1 MATSSRSA
9 RTEDAAMN
17 SGSPVI
23 LNRWGAIH
31 VRGQMLGRMRA
42 PGNDVHALFVV
53 IVGVRCCRLSGSER
67 CAGLPECSSCSCTSM
82 RLQTYAPPN
91 FHWTSCSRRICT
103 PLHSH
108 THPAADAA
116 ACPSAPTRPLPVGSP
131 SCLRT
136 SCFSSERTVCWHQL
150 HTSRR
155 GGGALLRRVCLGSPV
170 SVSHVECDRLLVG
183 MEDSREDE
191 YDERNPRVE

>member
-9 RTEDAAMN
+9 RTEAAAMN

-31 VRGQMLGRMRA
+31 VRRQMFGRMRA

-91 FHWTSCSRRICT
+91 FHCTSCSRRICT

-108 THPAADAA
+108 THTAADAA
-116 ACPSAPTRPLPVGSP
+116 ACPSAPTPNAVLPRRFSVVSP
-131 SCLRT
+131 YVVLLLGAHCLLAPAAHVTTRRRSTASSCL
-136 SCFSSERTVCWHQL
+136 F
-150 HTSRR
+150 
-155 GGGALLRRVCLGSPV
+155 G
-170 SVSHVECDRLLVG
+170 
-183 MEDSREDE
+183 
-191 YDERNPRVE
+191 